1 MSKANSH
8 RFPAI
13 RPDRAA
19 TAWWLADSL
28 GAIAVAAGL
37 ALAVAAR
44 LVGESTL
51 TWQSLAMPGAL
62 LLAGGWFRGAAV
74 WRAMIAGQAAASLVK
89 ARLRALVHPALLPSR
104 LMRGSLIGEDMHLAV
119 DSVIATEGQAARFA
133 PLRAASA
140 LSPLLIAIAV
150 APASWIS
157 SLILLATLV
166 PFVLALVL
174 AGSAAARRAERQH
187 VALSRLAGLFV
198 DRLRALPTILG
209 FAAEDRVARHLG
221 EAADDVATRTMDVL
235 AIAFASSAIL
245 EFFAALS
252 VALVAVY
259 CGFSLLRLLPFAAP
273 ETMTGLR
280 AFYTLALAPEFYLA
294 MRRLAAAYH
303 DKQQGEAALAALT
316 AAVASVPA
324 TPDAVPAPAQWTGKG
339 VVLAHRGG
347 ATIGPLDWCWQGPG
361 LHAIAGPTGA
371 GKSTLLLALI
381 GQVPVV
387 DGAIAVDQSAFL
399 PGALNPA
406 IGWAGQHV
414 ALLPGSLRDNLAMGQ
429 ADDAAMIACLESLG
443 LGPMLARRGGL
454 AMVVDYRG
462 SGLSGGERRRI
473 GLARAIVSGR
483 PIVLLDE
490 PTADCDADTAA
501 TIRAV
506 LTRLARDRQV
516 IVASHDADL
525 VALAGSVLGIAA

>member
-1 MSKANSH
+1 MIKANNH

-13 RPDRAA
+13 RPDRTA

-37 ALAVAAR
+37 ALAIDAR
-44 LVGESTL
+44 LAGEYTQVWSAPAL
-51 TWQSLAMPGAL
+51 PAAL
-62 LLAGGWFRGAAV
+62 LLVGGWFRGAAV
-74 WRAMIAGQAAASLVK
+74 WRAMIAGQAAANGFK
-89 ARLRALVHPALLPSR
+89 AGLRAHVHPALLPSR
-104 LMRGSLIGEDMHLAV
+104 LIRGSLIGEDMHLAV
-119 DSVIATEGQAARFA
+119 DAIIASEGEVARFA
-133 PLRAASA
+133 PMRAASA

-150 APASWIS
+150 APASRVA
-157 SLILLATLV
+157 SLILLVTLV

-198 DRLRALPTILG
+198 DRLRTLPTILG

-221 EAADDVATRTMDVL
+221 EAANDVATRTMDVL

-245 EFFAALS
+245 EFFAALA

-259 CGFSLLRLLPFAAP
+259 CGFSLLGLLPFAVP

-303 DKQQGEAALAALT
+303 DKQQGEAARAAITAALAT
-316 AAVASVPA
+316 IPAAAAPA
-324 TPDAVPAPAQWTGKG
+324 EAPAQWDGHRVVIGHRSG
-339 VVLAHRGG
+339 VP
-347 ATIGPLDWCWQGPG
+347 IGPLDWRWSGPG

-387 DGAIAVDQSAFL
+387 QGAITADHHAFV
-399 PGALNPA
+399 PGALNAA
-406 IGWAGQHV
+406 IGWAGQQV

-429 ADDAAMIACLESLG
+429 ADDAAMTACLAGLG
-443 LGPMLARRGGL
+443 LAPMLAQRGGL
-454 AMVVDYRG
+454 ALTLDQRG

-473 GLARAIVSGR
+473 GLARAILSRR
-483 PIVLLDE
+483 PILLLYE
-490 PTADCDADTAA
+490 PTADCDPDTAA

-506 LTRLARDRQV
+506 LARLARARTV
-516 IVASHDADL
+516 IVASHDAAL
-525 VALAGSVLGIAA
+525 VAMAGTVLAIEA